1 MALRALRSSETRI
14 TLPPIRGSED
24 EAARPWT
31 PRGGAAV
38 LPARPLPSAPR
49 PPFRGLASQAL
60 PPGPWLTLDTPR
72 CTSALWSRP
81 LSSYAYF
88 QCPDLSVTV
97 TSSESLRGSPALS
110 SRRARPWPATSPSA
124 SRLSRRRRG
133 RGPCGCA
140 LAPSQRSRHPKEGV
154 QRQHRDPS
162 KVTPDPEALAF
173 SFVRYVTFGNYS
185 ISLFPVSKNEIGM
198 SISLQIS

>member
-1 MALRALRSSETRI
+1 MIVSNKCGAHTPGRVLSRSHAALRALRSSETRI

-81 LSSYAYF
+81 IIF
-88 QCPDLSVTV
+88 
-97 TSSESLRGSPALS
+97 LR
-110 SRRARPWPATSPSA
+110 
-124 SRLSRRRRG
+124 
-133 RGPCGCA
+133 
-140 LAPSQRSRHPKEGV
+140 
-154 QRQHRDPS
+154 
-162 KVTPDPEALAF
+162 
-173 SFVRYVTFGNYS
+173 
-185 ISLFPVSKNEIGM
+185 LFPVSRSQRHRHLLRKPPQLASPEQPPGPAVARDVPVC
-198 SISLQIS
+198 ISSQPPPPRAQAVRMRPRAQPAKQAPQGRGAASAQRPLQSHA